1 MNSIDLK
8 ILKYISEKKKVRY
21 NDLLK
26 RFNYHSRDVLDIRI
40 NNIFE
45 YVSNYYDNN
54 INDDI
59 IEINPN
65 GIAFLEDFK
74 IERKNKFITELKIFS
89 LKILTSIF
97 VPIITSILTTIVVWY
112 LINHWKWFALI
123 FKATNWSI

>member
-8 ILKYISEKKKVRY
+8 ILKYISEKKKVRC

-26 RFNYHSRDVLDIRI
+26 QFNYHSRDVLDIRI
-40 NNIFE
+40 NNILE

-65 GIAFLEDFK
+65 GITFLEDFK
-74 IERKNKFITELKIFS
+74 IERKNKFIAELKIFS

-97 VPIITSILTTIVVWY
+97 VPIITSILTTIVMWY

-123 FKATNWSI
+123 FKATN

>member
-26 RFNYHSRDVLDIRI
+26 RFNHHSRDVLDIRI
-40 NNIFE
+40 DNILE

-65 GIAFLEDFK
+65 GITFLEDFK
-74 IERKNKFITELKIFS
+74 IERKNKFIAELKIFS

-123 FKATNWSI
+123 FKATN

>member
-40 NNIFE
+40 NNILE
-45 YVSNYYDNN
+45 YISNYYDNN

-74 IERKNKFITELKIFS
+74 IECKNKFITELKIFS

-123 FKATNWSI
+123 FKATN

>member
-8 ILKYISEKKKVRY
+8 ILKYISEKKKVSY
-21 NDLLK
+21 NNLLK

-40 NNIFE
+40 NNILE

-65 GIAFLEDFK
+65 GITFLEDFK
-74 IERKNKFITELKIFS
+74 VERKNKFIAELKIFS

-97 VPIITSILTTIVVWY
+97 VPIITSILTTIVIWY

-123 FKATNWSI
+123 FKATN

>member
-8 ILKYISEKKKVRY
+8 ILKYISEKKKVSY
-21 NDLLK
+21 NNLLK

-40 NNIFE
+40 NNILE

-65 GIAFLEDFK
+65 GITFLEDFK
-74 IERKNKFITELKIFS
+74 LERKNKFITELKIFS

-123 FKATNWSI
+123 FKATN

>member
-40 NNIFE
+40 NNILE

-97 VPIITSILTTIVVWY
+97 VPIITSILTTIVIWY

-123 FKATNWSI
+123 FKATN

>member
-8 ILKYISEKKKVRY
+8 ILKYISEKKKVSY
-21 NDLLK
+21 NNLLK
-26 RFNYHSRDVLDIRI
+26 RFNYRSRDVLDIRI
-40 NNIFE
+40 NNILE

-65 GIAFLEDFK
+65 GITFLEDFK
-74 IERKNKFITELKIFS
+74 VECKNKFIAELKTFS

-97 VPIITSILTTIVVWY
+97 VPIITSILTTIVIWY

-123 FKATNWSI
+123 FKAIN

>member
-21 NDLLK
+21 DDLLK

-74 IERKNKFITELKIFS
+74 IERKNKFIAELKIFS

-97 VPIITSILTTIVVWY
+97 VPIITSVLTTIVVWY

-123 FKATNWSI
+123 FKATN

>member
-1 MNSIDLK
+1 MNSVDLK

-40 NNIFE
+40 NNILE

-65 GIAFLEDFK
+65 GITFLEDFK

-123 FKATNWSI
+123 FKATN

>member
-40 NNIFE
+40 NNILG

-97 VPIITSILTTIVVWY
+97 IPIITSILTTIVVWY
-112 LINHWKWFALI
+112 LINHWKWFSLI
-123 FKATNWSI
+123 FKVIN

>member
-8 ILKYISEKKKVRY
+8 ILKYISVKKKVRCD
-21 NDLLK
+21 DLLK

-40 NNIFE
+40 NNILE

-65 GIAFLEDFK
+65 GITFLEDFK
-74 IERKNKFITELKIFS
+74 LERKNKFIAELKIFS

-97 VPIITSILTTIVVWY
+97 VPIITSILTTIVIWY

-123 FKATNWSI
+123 FKATN

>member
-8 ILKYISEKKKVRY
+8 ILKYISEKKKVSY
-21 NDLLK
+21 NNLLK

-40 NNIFE
+40 NNILE

-65 GIAFLEDFK
+65 GITFLEDFK
-74 IERKNKFITELKIFS
+74 LERKNKFITELKIFS

-97 VPIITSILTTIVVWY
+97 VPIITSILTTIVIWY

-123 FKATNWSI
+123 FKTTN

>member
-8 ILKYISEKKKVRY
+8 ILKYISEKKKVRC

-26 RFNYHSRDVLDIRI
+26 QFNYHSRDVLDIRI
-40 NNIFE
+40 NNILE

-65 GIAFLEDFK
+65 GITFLEDFK
-74 IERKNKFITELKIFS
+74 IERKNKFIAELKIFS

-97 VPIITSILTTIVVWY
+97 VPIITSILTTIIIWY
-112 LINHWKWFALI
+112 LIDHWKWFALI
-123 FKATNWSI
+123 FKAAN

>member
-8 ILKYISEKKKVRY
+8 ILKYISEKKKVSY
-21 NDLLK
+21 NNLLK

-40 NNIFE
+40 NNILE

-65 GIAFLEDFK
+65 GITFLEDFK
-74 IERKNKFITELKIFS
+74 LERKNKFIAELKIFS

-97 VPIITSILTTIVVWY
+97 VPIITSILTTIVMWY

-123 FKATNWSI
+123 FKATN

>member
-8 ILKYISEKKKVRY
+8 ILKYISEKKKVSY
-21 NDLLK
+21 NNLLK

-40 NNIFE
+40 NNILE

-65 GIAFLEDFK
+65 GITFLEDFK
-74 IERKNKFITELKIFS
+74 LERKNKFIAELKIFS

-97 VPIITSILTTIVVWY
+97 VPIITSILTTIVIWY

-123 FKATNWSI
+123 FKATN

>member
-123 FKATNWSI
+123 FKATN

>member
-21 NDLLK
+21 DDLLK

-65 GIAFLEDFK
+65 GIAFLENFK

-112 LINHWKWFALI
+112 LINHWKWFSLI
-123 FKATNWSI
+123 FKVIN

>member
-8 ILKYISEKKKVRY
+8 ILKYISEKKKVRC

-26 RFNYHSRDVLDIRI
+26 QFNYHSRDVLDIRI
-40 NNIFE
+40 NNILE

-65 GIAFLEDFK
+65 GITFLEDFK
-74 IERKNKFITELKIFS
+74 LERKNKFIAELKIFS

-97 VPIITSILTTIVVWY
+97 VPIITSILTTIVMWY

-123 FKATNWSI
+123 FKATN

>member
-26 RFNYHSRDVLDIRI
+26 RFNYHSKDVLDIRI
-40 NNIFE
+40 NNILE

-54 INDDI
+54 INDNI
-59 IEINPN
+59 TEINPN

-112 LINHWKWFALI
+112 LINHWKWFSLI
-123 FKATNWSI
+123 FKVIN

>member
-8 ILKYISEKKKVRY
+8 ILKYISEKKKVRH

-40 NNIFE
+40 NNILE

-65 GIAFLEDFK
+65 GIAFLENFK

-97 VPIITSILTTIVVWY
+97 VPIITSILTTIIVWY

-123 FKATNWSI
+123 FKATN

>member
-40 NNIFE
+40 NNIFK

-59 IEINPN
+59 IEINPT

-74 IERKNKFITELKIFS
+74 IERKNKFIAELKIFS

-123 FKATNWSI
+123 FKAIN

>member
-8 ILKYISEKKKVRY
+8 ILKYISEKKKVSY
-21 NDLLK
+21 NNLLK
-26 RFNYHSRDVLDIRI
+26 RFNYHSRDVLDIRV
-40 NNIFE
+40 NNILE

-65 GIAFLEDFK
+65 GITFLEDFK
-74 IERKNKFITELKIFS
+74 LERKNKFITELKIFS

-97 VPIITSILTTIVVWY
+97 VPIITSILTTIVIWY

-123 FKATNWSI
+123 FKATN

>member
-112 LINHWKWFALI
+112 LINHWKWFSLI
-123 FKATNWSI
+123 FKVIN

>member
-8 ILKYISEKKKVRY
+8 ILKYISEKKKVSY
-21 NDLLK
+21 NNLLK

-40 NNIFE
+40 NNILE
-45 YVSNYYDNN
+45 YVSNYYDNS

-65 GIAFLEDFK
+65 GITFLEDFK

-97 VPIITSILTTIVVWY
+97 VPIITSILTTIVIWY

-123 FKATNWSI
+123 FKATN

>member
-40 NNIFE
+40 NNILE
-45 YVSNYYDNN
+45 YISNYYDNN

-74 IERKNKFITELKIFS
+74 IECKNKFITELKIFS

-97 VPIITSILTTIVVWY
+97 VPIITSVLTTIVVWY

-123 FKATNWSI
+123 FKATN

>member
-8 ILKYISEKKKVRY
+8 ILKYISEKKKVRC

-26 RFNYHSRDVLDIRI
+26 QFNYHSRDVLDIRI
-40 NNIFE
+40 NNILE

-97 VPIITSILTTIVVWY
+97 VPIITSILTTIVMWY

-123 FKATNWSI
+123 FKATN

>member
-21 NDLLK
+21 DDLLK

-40 NNIFE
+40 NNIFK

-74 IERKNKFITELKIFS
+74 IERKNKFIAELKIFS

-112 LINHWKWFALI
+112 LINHWKWFSLI
-123 FKATNWSI
+123 FKVIN

>member
-8 ILKYISEKKKVRY
+8 ILKYISEKKKVSY
-21 NDLLK
+21 NNLLK

-40 NNIFE
+40 NNILE
-45 YVSNYYDNN
+45 YVSNYYDNS

-65 GIAFLEDFK
+65 GITFLEDFK
-74 IERKNKFITELKIFS
+74 IERKNKFIAELKIFS

-97 VPIITSILTTIVVWY
+97 VPRITSILTTIVIWY
-112 LINHWKWFALI
+112 LINHWKWFTLI
-123 FKATNWSI
+123 FKATN

>member
-8 ILKYISEKKKVRY
+8 ILKYISEKKKVSY
-21 NDLLK
+21 NNLLK

-40 NNIFE
+40 NNILE

-123 FKATNWSI
+123 FKDTN

>member
-1 MNSIDLK
+1 MNSVDLK
-8 ILKYISEKKKVRY
+8 ILTYISEKKKVRY

-40 NNIFE
+40 NNILE

-65 GIAFLEDFK
+65 GITFLEDFK

-123 FKATNWSI
+123 FKATN

>member
-21 NDLLK
+21 DDLLK

-123 FKATNWSI
+123 FKATN

>member
-40 NNIFE
+40 NNILE

-112 LINHWKWFALI
+112 LINYWKWFSLI
-123 FKATNWSI
+123 FKVIN

>member
-26 RFNYHSRDVLDIRI
+26 RFNHHSRDVLDIRI

-74 IERKNKFITELKIFS
+74 IERKNKFIAELKIFS

-97 VPIITSILTTIVVWY
+97 VPIITSILTTIVMWY

-123 FKATNWSI
+123 FKATN

>member
-8 ILKYISEKKKVRY
+8 ILKYISEKKKVSY
-21 NDLLK
+21 NNLLK

-40 NNIFE
+40 NNILE

-65 GIAFLEDFK
+65 GITFLEDFK

-97 VPIITSILTTIVVWY
+97 VPIITSILTTIVMWY

-123 FKATNWSI
+123 FKATN

>member
-8 ILKYISEKKKVRY
+8 ILKYISEKKKVSY
-21 NDLLK
+21 NNLLK

-40 NNIFE
+40 NNILE

-54 INDDI
+54 INDNI

-65 GIAFLEDFK
+65 GITFLEDFK
-74 IERKNKFITELKIFS
+74 LERKNKFIAKLKIFS

-97 VPIITSILTTIVVWY
+97 VPIITSILTTIAMWY

-123 FKATNWSI
+123 FKATN

>member
-40 NNIFE
+40 NNILE
-45 YVSNYYDNN
+45 YISNYYDNN

-74 IERKNKFITELKIFS
+74 IECKNKFITELKIFS

-112 LINHWKWFALI
+112 LINHWKWFSLI
-123 FKATNWSI
+123 FKVIN

>member
-8 ILKYISEKKKVRY
+8 ILKYISEKKKVSY
-21 NDLLK
+21 NNLLK

-40 NNIFE
+40 NNILE

-97 VPIITSILTTIVVWY
+97 VPIITSILTTIVMWY

-123 FKATNWSI
+123 FKATN

>member
-26 RFNYHSRDVLDIRI
+26 RFNYHSRDVLDIRSD
-40 NNIFE
+40 NILE

-65 GIAFLEDFK
+65 GITFLEDFK
-74 IERKNKFITELKIFS
+74 LERKNKFITELKIFS

-123 FKATNWSI
+123 FKATN

>member
-8 ILKYISEKKKVRY
+8 ILKYISEKKKVSY
-21 NDLLK
+21 NNLLK
-26 RFNYHSRDVLDIRI
+26 RFNYHSRDVLNIRI
-40 NNIFE
+40 NNILE
-45 YVSNYYDNN
+45 YVSNYYDNH

-65 GIAFLEDFK
+65 GITFLEDFK
-74 IERKNKFITELKIFS
+74 IERKNKFIAELKIFS

-97 VPIITSILTTIVVWY
+97 VPIITSILTTIVIWY

-123 FKATNWSI
+123 FKATN

>member
-8 ILKYISEKKKVRY
+8 ILKYIFEKKKVSY
-21 NDLLK
+21 NNLLK

-40 NNIFE
+40 NNILE

-97 VPIITSILTTIVVWY
+97 VPIITSILTTIVIWY

-123 FKATNWSI
+123 FKATN